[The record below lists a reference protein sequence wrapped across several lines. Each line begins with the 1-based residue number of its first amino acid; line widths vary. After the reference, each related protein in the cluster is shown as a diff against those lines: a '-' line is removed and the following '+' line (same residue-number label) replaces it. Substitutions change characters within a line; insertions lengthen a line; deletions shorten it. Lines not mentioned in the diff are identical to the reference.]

1 MLSSAAGNM
10 IDPEAAE
17 PLRLFL
23 KMLAPLPDEEW
34 DAMFRKMRRRT
45 LRPGEHFV
53 KAGGN
58 PQPVAFVVRGLLK
71 AWYTT
76 RTGKEHI
83 RVFLPENT
91 VGAAYVALLR
101 GDATSEVN
109 LTALEPTE
117 VVVFDWADYVAR
129 RSHHWAWQQIGR
141 IVAESAYLLR
151 ERRQYELAVLSAED
165 RLASFLEQFP
175 GLAARISQKD
185 LACFLGITPVSLSRI
200 RGRSRGGRA
209 RSEK

>member
-1 MLSSAAGNM
+1 MK
-10 IDPEAAE
+10 I
-17 PLRLFL
+17 
-23 KMLAPLPDEEW
+23 LAPLPDEEW
-34 DAMFRKMRRRT
+34 AALAKNMRRKT
-45 LRPGEHFV
+45 LRAGEHFV
-53 KAGGN
+53 KVGGD
-58 PQPVAFVVRGLLK
+58 PQPVGFVVRGLLK

-117 VVVFDWADYVAR
+117 LIVFDWSAYVAR
-129 RSHHWAWQQIGR
+129 REKHWAWQQIGR
-141 IVAESAYLLR
+141 IVAEQAYILR
-151 ERRQYELAVLSAED
+151 ERRQYELAMLSAEE
-165 RLASFLEQFP
+165 RLASFLERSP

-185 LACFLGITPVSLSRI
+185 LACFLGMTPVSLSRL
-200 RGRSRGGRA
+200 RGRA
-209 RSEK
+209 RSRSRDTPSRT

>member
-1 MLSSAAGNM
+1 M
-10 IDPEAAE
+10 IEPEVTE
-17 PLRLFL
+17 PIRKFL
-23 KMLAPLPDEEW
+23 AMLAPLPDEEW
-34 DAMFRKMRRRT
+34 QALVRNMRRRK

-53 KAGGN
+53 KAGGD
-58 PQPVAFVVRGLLK
+58 PQPVAFVVKGLLK

-83 RVFLPENT
+83 RVFLAENSMA
-91 VGAAYVALLR
+91 VVYVALLR

-109 LTALEPTE
+109 LTAVEPTE
-117 VVVFDWADYVAR
+117 LLVFDYAAYVAR
-129 RSHHWAWQQIGR
+129 RSKHWAWQQIGR
-141 IVAESAYLLR
+141 IVAEQAYILR

-185 LACFLGITPVSLSRI
+185 LACFLGMTPVSLSRI
-200 RGRSRGGRA
+200 RGRA
-209 RSEK
+209 RKRSA

>member
-1 MLSSAAGNM
+1 VLRKM
-10 IDPEAAE
+10 IEPEVAE
-17 PLRLFL
+17 PLRLFMR
-23 KMLAPLPDEEW
+23 MLAPLPDEEW
-34 DAMFRKMRRRT
+34 TALAGHMRRKK

-53 KAGGN
+53 KAGGD
-58 PQPVAFVVRGLLK
+58 PQPVGFVVRGLLK

-83 RVFLPENT
+83 RVFLAENT
-91 VGAAYVALLR
+91 VAAAYVALLR

-117 VVVFDWADYVAR
+117 LLVFDYSAYVAR
-129 RSHHWAWQQIGR
+129 RSKHWAWQQIGR
-141 IVAESAYLLR
+141 IVAEQAYILR

-165 RLASFLEQFP
+165 RLASFLEQSP

-185 LACFLGITPVSLSRI
+185 LACFLGMTPVSLSRI
-200 RGRSRGGRA
+200 RGRARA
-209 RSEK
+209 RIRSDAAEK

>member
-1 MLSSAAGNM
+1 M
-10 IDPEAAE
+10 IDPEVAE
-17 PLRLFL
+17 PLRVFL
-23 KMLAPLPDEEW
+23 GILAPLPDEEW
-34 DAMFRKMRRRT
+34 SALFRHMRRRK
-45 LRPGEHFV
+45 LRVGEHFV
-53 KAGGN
+53 RAGGD
-58 PQPVAFVVRGLLK
+58 PQPVGFVVQGLLK

-91 VGAAYVALLR
+91 VAAAYVALLR

-117 VVVFDWADYVAR
+117 LLVFDYAAYVAR
-129 RSHHWAWQQIGR
+129 RTKHWAWQQIGR
-141 IVAESAYLLR
+141 IVAEQAYILR

-165 RLASFLEQFP
+165 RLASFLEQSP

-185 LACFLGITPVSLSRI
+185 LACFLGMTPVSLSRI
-200 RGRSRGGRA
+200 RGRARAQRTQA
-209 RSEK
+209 RS

>member
-1 MLSSAAGNM
+1 MA
-10 IDPEAAE
+10 DPEVAE
-17 PLRLFL
+17 TLRAFL
-23 KMLAPLPDEEW
+23 GMLAPLPPEEW
-34 DAMFRKMRRRT
+34 DALFRIMKRRT
-45 LRPGEHFV
+45 LRPGEHFL
-53 KAGGN
+53 KAGGD

-83 RVFLPENT
+83 RVFLAENSMA
-91 VGAAYVALLR
+91 AAYVALLR

-117 VVVFDWADYVAR
+117 LLVFDYSAYVAR
-129 RSHHWAWQQIGR
+129 RKKHWAWQQIGR
-141 IVAESAYLLR
+141 IVAEQAYLLR

-185 LACFLGITPVSLSRI
+185 LACFLGMTPVSLSRI
-200 RGRSRGGRA
+200 RGRARA
-209 RSEK
+209 RSRP

>member
-1 MLSSAAGNM
+1 
-10 IDPEAAE
+10 
-17 PLRLFL
+17 
-23 KMLAPLPDEEW
+23 MLAPLPDEEW
-34 DAMFRKMRRRT
+34 DALLRIMKRRK

-53 KAGGN
+53 KAGGD

-83 RVFLPENT
+83 RVFLCENT
-91 VGAAYVALLR
+91 VAAAYVALLR

-117 VVVFDWADYVAR
+117 LLVFDYAAYVAR
-129 RSHHWAWQQIGR
+129 RSKHWAWQQVGR
-141 IVAESAYLLR
+141 IVAEQAYILR

-165 RLASFLEQFP
+165 RLASFLEQSP

-185 LACFLGITPVSLSRI
+185 LACFLGMTPVSLSRI
-200 RGRSRGGRA
+200 RGRTRA
-209 RSEK
+209 RNRSA